1 MLLKETYTLNNGVRI
16 PKIALGTWQID
27 NDTVTGVVRDA
38 VDAGYRHI
46 DTAVQ
51 YDNEEGVGKGIR
63 ECGISRDKLFVTTKI
78 PHDVKTY
85 EDTRKTIAESLQRL
99 DTDYIDL
106 LLIHA
111 PKPWPEV
118 FAHSPKTYNEE
129 NLAVWKAMSEAYRQG
144 KVRAIGVSNFE
155 ISDMENLMNHAE
167 IKPMVNQIRVHIGHT
182 PKEVIQYCKDNGI
195 LIEAFSPNATG
206 KLMDK
211 PEIIRMAEKYHV
223 SVPQLSI
230 RYDLQLGLLP
240 LPKSTHKEHM
250 IENADLDFE
259 ISEEDMQSLME
270 VPEISSL

>member
-1 MLLKETYTLNNGVRI
+1 MLKETYSLNNGVRI
-16 PKIALGTWQID
+16 PKIALGTWQIA
-27 NDTVTGVVRDA
+27 NDIVTGVVKDA

-51 YDNEEGVGKGIR
+51 YDNEEGVGRGIR
-63 ECGISRDKLFVTTKI
+63 ECGVNREDMFVTTKI

-85 EDTRKTIAESLQRL
+85 EGTKKTIDESLQRL
-99 DTDYIDL
+99 GMDYIDL

-111 PKPWPEV
+111 PKPWTEV

-129 NLAVWKAMSEAYRQG
+129 NVAVWKAMSEAYRQG

-155 ISDMENLMNHAE
+155 ISDLKNLIDHAE
-167 IKPMVNQIRVHIGHT
+167 IRPMVNQIRVHIGHT
-182 PKEVIQYCKDNGI
+182 PQEIIQYCKDNNI
-195 LIEAFSPNATG
+195 LVEAFSPNATG

-240 LPKSTHKEHM
+240 LPKSTHKAHM

-259 ISEEDMQSLME
+259 ISEEDMQFLMK

>member
-1 MLLKETYTLNNGVRI
+1 MINETYTLNNGIKI

-27 NDTVTGVVRDA
+27 NDKVADVVKDA
-38 VDAGYRHI
+38 VSVGYCHI

-51 YDNEEGVGKGIR
+51 YDNEEGIGKGIR
-63 ECGISRDKLFVTTKI
+63 KCGIERKELFITTKI
-78 PHDVKTY
+78 PHNVKTY
-85 EDTRKTIAESLQRL
+85 DEIKKTIDESLKRL
-99 DTDYIDL
+99 KLDYIDL

-111 PKPWPEV
+111 PKPWEEV

-129 NLAVWKAMSEAYRQG
+129 NLAVWKAMSEAYREG
-144 KVRAIGVSNFE
+144 KVHAIGVSNFE
-155 ISDMENLMNHAE
+155 IADLQNLMDHAD
-167 IKPMVNQIRVHIGHT
+167 IKPTVNQIRVHIGHT
-182 PKEVIQYCKDNGI
+182 PMDVIDFCKDNDI
-195 LIEAFSPNATG
+195 LVEAFSPNATG
-206 KLMDK
+206 KLMNHAD
-211 PEIIRMAEKYHV
+211 IIKMAEKYHV

-259 ISEEDMQSLME
+259 ISDEDMHTLMN